1 MNGDLGLLVAV
12 TGFVL
17 FERFGS
23 FSLLLL
29 MLIFNADLRVFWLL
43 IIIILGDRCRFFGS

>member
-1 MNGDLGLLVAV
+1 MNADLGLMVTV

-23 FSLLLL
+23 FGLLLL
-29 MLIFNADLRVFWLL
+29 MLIFNAGLRVFWVL
-43 IIIILGDRCRFFGS
+43 LGDRCRFFGS